1 MPISPFDIAIILI
14 SSVACLYCIVLSR
27 RLKALQNTRNGL
39 GATIKA
45 LSDSISAV
53 STTTDEARFHAGEL
67 AARLARLI
75 EEAKLSCAR
84 IEDTT
89 IRLKDAHAA
98 AELQLSRTPPPMPA
112 QAPQPVAQPLQ
123 PVAQTLQTPVQTLGP
138 TATETNTSPEH
149 SQQRLQEITELMDR
163 LKDLTEASVAAAEHT
178 NPALRPLPTQ
188 LRSRM
193 KVV

>member
-1 MPISPFDIAIILI
+1 MPVSPFDIAIILI

-53 STTTDEARFHAGEL
+53 STTTDEARFHAGDL

-98 AELQLSRTPPPMPA
+98 AELQLRQTPPPMPA
-112 QAPQPVAQPLQ
+112 PVASPQAAPQTQSGGDV
-123 PVAQTLQTPVQTLGP
+123 
-138 TATETNTSPEH
+138 
-149 SQQRLQEITELMDR
+149 SQQRLNEISELMDR
-163 LKDLTEASVAAAEHT
+163 LKDLTEASVAAAEDS
-178 NPALRPLPTQ
+178 PAALRPLPTQ

>member
-1 MPISPFDIAIILI
+1 MLISPFDIAIILI
-14 SSVACLYCIVLSR
+14 SSVACMYCIVLSR

-53 STTTDEARFHAGEL
+53 SATTDETRYHAGEL

-84 IEDTT
+84 IEDVTH
-89 IRLKDAHAA
+89 RLNDAQARAETHLRHA
-98 AELQLSRTPPPMPA
+98 LHTPPIAPPPPA
-112 QAPQPVAQPLQ
+112 PHDQPVTHPA
-123 PVAQTLQTPVQTLGP
+123 
-138 TATETNTSPEH
+138 SD
-149 SQQRLQEITELMDR
+149 QRVQEISELMDR
-163 LKDLTEASVAAAEHT
+163 LKDLTEASVSAAET
-178 NPALRPLPTQ
+178 ASPTLRPLPTQ
-188 LRSRM
+188 LRSQM

>member
-53 STTTDEARFHAGEL
+53 SATTDETRYHAGEL

-75 EEAKLSCAR
+75 EESKLSCAR
-84 IEDTT
+84 VEDLTT
-89 IRLKDAHAA
+89 RLNEAHA
-98 AELQLSRTPPPMPA
+98 RTEEMHRRPLPEPIVP
-112 QAPQPVAQPLQ
+112 QAPVSAPRPREVDMSA
-123 PVAQTLQTPVQTLGP
+123 
-138 TATETNTSPEH
+138 
-149 SQQRLQEITELMDR
+149 QRLHEISDLMTR
-163 LKDLTEASVAAAEHT
+163 LKDLTEESVAAAET
-178 NPALRPLPTQ
+178 ATPALRPLPTQ
-188 LRSRM
+188 LRPRM

>member
-1 MPISPFDIAIILI
+1 MLVSPFDIAIILI

-53 STTTDEARFHAGEL
+53 SATTDETRYHAGEL

-84 IEDTT
+84 LEDLTT
-89 IRLKDAHAA
+89 RLKDMQAS
-98 AELQLSRTPPPMPA
+98 AEAQLSRTPPPLP
-112 QAPQPVAQPLQ
+112 QAPVQAPAP
-123 PVAQTLQTPVQTLGP
+123 TPAAP
-138 TATETNTSPEH
+138 PYAEDH
-149 SQQRLQEITELMDR
+149 SSQKLQEITELMDR
-163 LKDLTEASVAAAEHT
+163 LKDLTEASVTAAEQT
-178 NPALRPLPTQ
+178 TPALRPLPTQ

>member
-53 STTTDEARFHAGEL
+53 SATTDETRYHAGEL

-75 EEAKLSCAR
+75 EESRHSCAR
-84 IEDTT
+84 IEDL
-89 IRLKDAHAA
+89 INQLNNAQAR
-98 AELQLSRTPPPMPA
+98 AELQLKQIP
-112 QAPQPVAQPLQ
+112 
-123 PVAQTLQTPVQTLGP
+123 QTPVQAAP
-138 TATETNTSPEH
+138 IAAPAPAASIETD
-149 SQQRLQEITELMDR
+149 QKLQEITELMDK
-163 LKDLTEASVAAAEHT
+163 LKEITEASVNAAEAST
-178 NPALRPLPTQ
+178 PALRPLPTQ
-188 LRSRM
+188 LRPRM

>member
-53 STTTDEARFHAGEL
+53 STTTDEARFHAGDL

-98 AELQLSRTPPPMPA
+98 AEQHLSRTPPPMPV
-112 QAPQPVAQPLQ
+112 QAAAIAAPVSED
-123 PVAQTLQTPVQTLGP
+123 V
-138 TATETNTSPEH
+138 
-149 SQQRLQEITELMDR
+149 SQQRLQEISDLMVR
-163 LKDLTEASVAAAEHT
+163 LKDLTEASVEAAEQT
-178 NPALRPLPTQ
+178 NPTLRPLPTQ

>member
-53 STTTDEARFHAGEL
+53 SATTDETRYHAGEL

-84 IEDTT
+84 IEDLTT
-89 IRLKDAHAA
+89 RLKDTQAS
-98 AELQLSRTPPPMPA
+98 AEAQLNRTPPPMPQA
-112 QAPQPVAQPLQ
+112 QIHTPAPMPA
-123 PVAQTLQTPVQTLGP
+123 
-138 TATETNTSPEH
+138 TAPH
-149 SQQRLQEITELMDR
+149 SEDHSNQRLQEITELMDR
-163 LKDLTEASVAAAEHT
+163 LKDLTEASVTAAEQAT
-178 NPALRPLPTQ
+178 PALRPLPTQ

>member
-14 SSVACLYCIVLSR
+14 SSVACMYCIVLSR

-53 STTTDEARFHAGEL
+53 SSTTDEARFHAGEN
-67 AARLARLI
+67 AARLVRLI

-89 IRLKDAHAA
+89 VRLRDAHTA
-98 AELQLSRTPPPMPA
+98 AERFLSQTPPPMPA
-112 QAPQPVAQPLQ
+112 AAPVAAPP
-123 PVAQTLQTPVQTLGP
+123 PVAAAPVASEEP
-138 TATETNTSPEH
+138 
-149 SQQRLQEITELMDR
+149 SQQKFQEISELMDR
-163 LKDLTEASVAAAEHT
+163 LKDLTEASVAAAEQT
-178 NPALRPLPTQ
+178 GPELRPLPTQ

>member
-53 STTTDEARFHAGEL
+53 SATTDETRYHAGEL

-84 IEDTT
+84 IEDVTT
-89 IRLKDAHAA
+89 RLKETQAA
-98 AELQLSRTPPPMPA
+98 AELQLHRTPPPMP
-112 QAPQPVAQPLQ
+112 QPNPYAPAAIPA
-123 PVAQTLQTPVQTLGP
+123 TTPAT
-138 TATETNTSPEH
+138 TAHPEAATD
-149 SQQRLQEITELMDR
+149 QRLEEISDLMER
-163 LKDLTEASVAAAEHT
+163 LKDLTEASVSAAEQAS
-178 NPALRPLPTQ
+178 PALRPLPTQ
-188 LRSRM
+188 LRPRM

>member
-1 MPISPFDIAIILI
+1 VEISPFDIAIILI

-53 STTTDEARFHAGEL
+53 SATTDETRYHAGEL

-84 IEDTT
+84 IEDLTT
-89 IRLKDAHAA
+89 RLKDTQAS
-98 AELQLSRTPPPMPA
+98 AEARLNQTPPPMP
-112 QAPQPVAQPLQ
+112 QPQTYAPAPMPAAAPH
-123 PVAQTLQTPVQTLGP
+123 AEG
-138 TATETNTSPEH
+138 H
-149 SQQRLQEITELMDR
+149 SNQRLQEITDLMDR
-163 LKDLTEASVAAAEHT
+163 LKDLTEASVSAAEQAS
-178 NPALRPLPTQ
+178 PALRPLPTQ

>member
-98 AELQLSRTPPPMPA
+98 AELHLSRTPPPMPA
-112 QAPQPVAQPLQ
+112 HPPVPQAEPAATAPA
-123 PVAQTLQTPVQTLGP
+123 P
-138 TATETNTSPEH
+138 TAPASEDE
-149 SQQRLQEITELMDR
+149 SQQRLQEISELMTR
-163 LKDLTEASVAAAEHT
+163 LKDLTEASVAAAET
-178 NPALRPLPTQ
+178 SSPALRPLPTQ

>member
-53 STTTDEARFHAGEL
+53 SATTDDTRYHAGEL

-84 IEDTT
+84 VEDLTT
-89 IRLKDAHAA
+89 RLNEAHARS
-98 AELQLSRTPPPMPA
+98 EQQLNRVPPPAPIQQPA
-112 QAPQPVAQPLQ
+112 PLQ
-123 PVAQTLQTPVQTLGP
+123 
-138 TATETNTSPEH
+138 ER
-149 SQQRLQEITELMDR
+149 SQPDPDISSARLHEISDLMTR
-163 LKDLTEASVAAAEHT
+163 LKDLTEESVSAAEKAT
-178 NPALRPLPTQ
+178 PALRPLPTQ
-188 LRSRM
+188 LRPRM

>member
-53 STTTDEARFHAGEL
+53 SATTDETRYHAGEL

-84 IEDTT
+84 IEDVTE
-89 IRLKDAHAA
+89 RLN
-98 AELQLSRTPPPMPA
+98 EA
-112 QAPQPVAQPLQ
+112 QARAEIQIQQTAAQPVVPSALSPAVEQP
-123 PVAQTLQTPVQTLGP
+123 PVTDDTDQK
-138 TATETNTSPEH
+138 
-149 SQQRLQEITELMDR
+149 LQEISALMDK
-163 LKDLTEASVAAAEHT
+163 LKNLTEASVSAAEAAT
-178 NPALRPLPTQ
+178 PSLRPLPTQ
-188 LRSRM
+188 LRPRM

>member
-1 MPISPFDIAIILI
+1 MLISPFDIAIILI
-14 SSVACLYCIVLSR
+14 SAVACMYCIVLSR

-53 STTTDEARFHAGEL
+53 SATTDETRYHAGEL

-84 IEDTT
+84 IEDVTQ
-89 IRLKDAHAA
+89 RLSDAQFRAEAHLRHAQQA
-98 AELQLSRTPPPMPA
+98 PLPTMPVAPPPMRME
-112 QAPQPVAQPLQ
+112 AQP
-123 PVAQTLQTPVQTLGP
+123 
-138 TATETNTSPEH
+138 
-149 SQQRLQEITELMDR
+149 QQDMSDQRIQEISDLMDK
-163 LKDLTEASVAAAEHT
+163 LKDLTEASVSTAET
-178 NPALRPLPTQ
+178 ASPTLRPLPTQ

>member
-1 MPISPFDIAIILI
+1 MLISPFDIAIILI
-14 SSVACLYCIVLSR
+14 SSVACMYCIVLSR

-53 STTTDEARFHAGEL
+53 SATTDETRYHAGEL

-84 IEDTT
+84 IEDVTQ
-89 IRLKDAHAA
+89 RLNDAQNR
-98 AELQLSRTPPPMPA
+98 AESQIQQA
-112 QAPQPVAQPLQ
+112 QHIPPVAQPIAA
-123 PVAQTLQTPVQTLGP
+123 PPAPVQPQPQTDM
-138 TATETNTSPEH
+138 SD
-149 SQQRLQEITELMDR
+149 QRIQEISELMDR
-163 LKDLTEASVAAAEHT
+163 LKDLTEASVSAAET
-178 NPALRPLPTQ
+178 ASPTLRPLPTQ

>member
-1 MPISPFDIAIILI
+1 MLISPFDIAIILI
-14 SSVACLYCIVLSR
+14 SSVACMYCIVLSR

-53 STTTDEARFHAGEL
+53 SATTDETRYHAGEL

-84 IEDTT
+84 IEDVTQ
-89 IRLKDAHAA
+89 RLNDAQNR
-98 AELQLSRTPPPMPA
+98 AESQIQQA
-112 QAPQPVAQPLQ
+112 QHIPPVAQPIAV
-123 PVAQTLQTPVQTLGP
+123 PPAPVQAQP
-138 TATETNTSPEH
+138 QADMSD
-149 SQQRLQEITELMDR
+149 QRIQEISELMDR
-163 LKDLTEASVAAAEHT
+163 LKDLTEASVSAAET
-178 NPALRPLPTQ
+178 ASPTLRPLPTQ

>member
-27 RLKALQNTRNGL
+27 RLKALHNTRNGL

-53 STTTDEARFHAGEL
+53 SATTDETRLHAGEL

-75 EEAKLSCAR
+75 EEAKLACAR
-84 IEDTT
+84 VEDSTT
-89 IRLKDAHAA
+89 RLKDAHAA
-98 AELQLSRTPPPMPA
+98 AERQLSQTPPPMPVA
-112 QAPQPVAQPLQ
+112 PPQANATPPH
-123 PVAQTLQTPVQTLGP
+123 PVQGQTHDD
-138 TATETNTSPEH
+138 ASD
-149 SQQRLQEITELMDR
+149 QRLQEISELMEK
-163 LKDLTEASVAAAEHT
+163 LKNLTEASVTAAEQAT
-178 NPALRPLPTQ
+178 PALRPLPTQ
-188 LRSRM
+188 LRPRM

>member
-53 STTTDEARFHAGEL
+53 SATTDETRYHAGEL

-75 EEAKLSCAR
+75 EDAKLSCAQ
-84 IEDTT
+84 IEQVTA
-89 IRLKDAHAA
+89 RLVDAHAA
-98 AELQLSRTPPPMPA
+98 AEKQLSQVPPPMPR
-112 QAPQPVAQPLQ
+112 QTPETTLTTQPVQPS
-123 PVAQTLQTPVQTLGP
+123 A
-138 TATETNTSPEH
+138 
-149 SQQRLQEITELMDR
+149 RLADSDPRLREISDLMDR
-163 LKDLTEASVAAAEHT
+163 LKDLTEASVTAAEQT
-178 NPALRPLPTQ
+178 NPSLRPLPTQ
-188 LRSRM
+188 LRPRM

>member
-84 IEDTT
+84 LEDTT
-89 IRLKDAHAA
+89 ARLRDAHAA
-98 AELQLSRTPPPMPA
+98 AERQWVQTPPPMPSSA
-112 QAPQPVAQPLQ
+112 APARTQPSIP
-123 PVAQTLQTPVQTLGP
+123 TPAEEAP
-138 TATETNTSPEH
+138 SE
-149 SQQRLQEITELMDR
+149 QRLQEIAALMDR
-163 LKDLTEASVAAAEHT
+163 LKDLTEASVAAAEQT
-178 NPALRPLPTQ
+178 SPALRPLPTQ

>member
-53 STTTDEARFHAGEL
+53 SATTDETRYHAGEL

-75 EEAKLSCAR
+75 EEAKLSCAQ
-84 IEDTT
+84 IEQVTA
-89 IRLKDAHAA
+89 RLAQAHAA
-98 AELQLSRTPPPMPA
+98 AEKQLSQVPPPMPA
-112 QAPQPVAQPLQ
+112 QSVPAIP
-123 PVAQTLQTPVQTLGP
+123 PVQTAP
-138 TATETNTSPEH
+138 ADTEPDS
-149 SQQRLQEITELMDR
+149 RLQEISDLMDR
-163 LKDLTEASVAAAEHT
+163 LKDLTEASVSAAEQT
-178 NPALRPLPTQ
+178 SPALRPLPTQ
-188 LRSRM
+188 LRPRM

>member
-53 STTTDEARFHAGEL
+53 SATTDETRYHAGEL

-84 IEDTT
+84 IEDLTT
-89 IRLKDAHAA
+89 RLKDTQAS
-98 AELQLSRTPPPMPA
+98 AEAQLSRTPPPMPQA
-112 QAPQPVAQPLQ
+112 QLHAPAPMPVAAPY
-123 PVAQTLQTPVQTLGP
+123 
-138 TATETNTSPEH
+138 PEDH
-149 SQQRLQEITELMDR
+149 SDQRLQEITELMDR
-163 LKDLTEASVAAAEHT
+163 LKDLTEASVTAAEQT
-178 NPALRPLPTQ
+178 TPALRPLPTQ

>member
-53 STTTDEARFHAGEL
+53 STTTDEARFHAGDL

-98 AELQLSRTPPPMPA
+98 AEQNLSRTPPPMPV
-112 QAPQPVAQPLQ
+112 QAPAIAAPAAPAATAAPAPVSED
-123 PVAQTLQTPVQTLGP
+123 V
-138 TATETNTSPEH
+138 
-149 SQQRLQEITELMDR
+149 SQQRLQEISDLMER
-163 LKDLTEASVAAAEHT
+163 LKDLTEASVEAAEQT

>member
-53 STTTDEARFHAGEL
+53 SATTDETRYHAGEL

-75 EEAKLSCAR
+75 EEAKLSCAQ
-84 IEDTT
+84 IEQTT
-89 IRLKDAHAA
+89 ARLYDAHAA
-98 AELQLSRTPPPMPA
+98 VEKQMSQVPPPMPTPSA
-112 QAPQPVAQPLQ
+112 QSGTPMSAPVAP
-123 PVAQTLQTPVQTLGP
+123 
-138 TATETNTSPEH
+138 PE
-149 SQQRLQEITELMDR
+149 SDARLQEISDLMDR
-163 LKDLTEASVAAAEHT
+163 LKDLTEASVTAAEQ
-178 NPALRPLPTQ
+178 NSPALRPLPTE
-188 LRSRM
+188 LRPRM

>member
-112 QAPQPVAQPLQ
+112 PAPATLAEAAAPAPVS
-123 PVAQTLQTPVQTLGP
+123 
-138 TATETNTSPEH
+138 EDD
-149 SQQRLQEITELMDR
+149 SQQRLQEISDLMER
-163 LKDLTEASVAAAEHT
+163 LKDLTEASVVAAEQS

>member
-89 IRLKDAHAA
+89 IRLKEAHAA
-98 AELQLSRTPPPMPA
+98 AERQLSQTPPPMPMPA
-112 QAPQPVAQPLQ
+112 HAPQPHAAAP
-123 PVAQTLQTPVQTLGP
+123 P
-138 TATETNTSPEH
+138 TVREEEP
-149 SQQRLQEITELMDR
+149 SQQKLQEISDLMDR
-163 LKDLTEASVAAAEHT
+163 LKDLTEASVTAAEQS
-178 NPALRPLPTQ
+178 PSPLRPLPTQ

>member
-112 QAPQPVAQPLQ
+112 PAPATPAEAAAPAPVS
-123 PVAQTLQTPVQTLGP
+123 
-138 TATETNTSPEH
+138 EDD
-149 SQQRLQEITELMDR
+149 SQQRLQEISDLMER
-163 LKDLTEASVAAAEHT
+163 LKDLTEASVVAAEQS

>member
-53 STTTDEARFHAGEL
+53 SATTDETRYHAGEL

-84 IEDTT
+84 IEDLTT
-89 IRLKDAHAA
+89 RLKDTQAS
-98 AELQLSRTPPPMPA
+98 AEAQLNRTPPPMPQVQSPA
-112 QAPQPVAQPLQ
+112 YA
-123 PVAQTLQTPVQTLGP
+123 PVQTP
-138 TATETNTSPEH
+138 AAAPYSEDH
-149 SQQRLQEITELMDR
+149 SSQRLQEITDLMDR
-163 LKDLTEASVAAAEHT
+163 LKDLTEASVTAAEQSS
-178 NPALRPLPTQ
+178 PALRPLPTQ

>member
-1 MPISPFDIAIILI
+1 MLISPFDIAIILI

-53 STTTDEARFHAGEL
+53 SATTDETRYHAGEL

-75 EEAKLSCAR
+75 EEAKLSCSR
-84 IEDTT
+84 IEDLTT
-89 IRLKDAHAA
+89 RMNEAQLR
-98 AELQLSRTPPPMPA
+98 AEAQMARPPVPTTAPLPVEPTPA
-112 QAPQPVAQPLQ
+112 VAQPD
-123 PVAQTLQTPVQTLGP
+123 PVNVSNQK
-138 TATETNTSPEH
+138 
-149 SQQRLQEITELMDR
+149 LQEISDLMDR
-163 LKDLTEASVAAAEHT
+163 LKELTEDSVAAAEQAV
-178 NPALRPLPTQ
+178 PPLRPLPTQ

>member
-53 STTTDEARFHAGEL
+53 SATTDETRYHAGEL
-67 AARLARLI
+67 ATRLAHLIEDARLSSTRVEDLIKRL
-75 EEAKLSCAR
+75 EEAHAR
-84 IEDTT
+84 AEEQM
-89 IRLKDAHAA
+89 RQRPPAA
-98 AELQLSRTPPPMPA
+98 A
-112 QAPQPVAQPLQ
+112 PVAP
-123 PVAQTLQTPVQTLGP
+123 PVSQAITPAP
-138 TATETNTSPEH
+138 AETD
-149 SQQRLQEITELMDR
+149 QKLQEISELMDR
-163 LKDLTEASVAAAEHT
+163 LKDLTENSVAAASSPS
-178 NPALRPLPTQ
+178 PAPHSAPPEQ
-188 LRSRM
+188 PIPLRSRM

>member
-53 STTTDEARFHAGEL
+53 STTTDEARFHAGDL

-98 AELQLSRTPPPMPA
+98 AEQHLSRTPPPMPV
-112 QAPQPVAQPLQ
+112 QAPAIVAP
-123 PVAQTLQTPVQTLGP
+123 AATP
-138 TATETNTSPEH
+138 APESASEDV
-149 SQQRLQEITELMDR
+149 SQQRLQEISDLMER
-163 LKDLTEASVAAAEHT
+163 LKDLTEASVEAAEQT

>member
-53 STTTDEARFHAGEL
+53 SATTDETRYHAGEL
-67 AARLARLI
+67 ATRLARLI
-75 EEAKLSCAR
+75 EDARLSCAR
-84 IEDTT
+84 IEDLTAQ
-89 IRLKDAHAA
+89 LNDAQAR
-98 AELQLSRTPPPMPA
+98 AELQLRQVPPAPASTPIEAPLAHTQPPA
-112 QAPQPVAQPLQ
+112 
-123 PVAQTLQTPVQTLGP
+123 T
-138 TATETNTSPEH
+138 TAETD
-149 SQQRLQEITELMDR
+149 QKLQEITALMDK
-163 LKDLTEASVAAAEHT
+163 LKDLTEASVNAAESAA
-178 NPALRPLPTQ
+178 PELRPLPTE
-188 LRSRM
+188 LRPRM